1 MHYIRQKLNEEK
13 ARKEQQAKQGT
24 AHCLNPATGKWEL
37 PTHYLAYNETTA
49 TWSEPIRAEAASTLA
64 AETILIPVLTGREYG
79 EQTTAG
85 ALAAWLSRKT
95 EIPETPARK
104 TLGDILNTPIGEIL
118 SNPRPHPIGE
128 LIHGTE
134 EPSPISITADTTYY
148 LHDAATDTWSAA
160 IYTLS
165 ELMRLPDTSASTLIR
180 PAGSEATITLAQ
192 ARQHWKADGMEETS
206 TGKTPTAQQS
216 ARQSQKETDH
226 LNQLPSEIRAADY
239 LLRHTQLADTI
250 AAAKD
255 FFQKAAAF
263 ITFVL
268 ILNIAAIIILLIAF
282 MVSASK

>member
-1 MHYIRQKLNEEK
+1 MHYTNGTP
-13 ARKEQQAKQGT
+13 KQGT

-49 TWSEPIRAEAASTLA
+49 TWSQPIRAEAASTLA

-85 ALAAWLSRKT
+85 SLAAWLSRKT

-180 PAGSEATITLAQ
+180 PTGSEKTITLAQ
-192 ARQHWKADGMEETS
+192 VRQHWKADGMEETS
-206 TGKTPTAQQS
+206 TGKTPTA
-216 ARQSQKETDH
+216 RQSVEQRQKETDR

-250 AAAKD
+250 AAAKE

>member
-1 MHYIRQKLNEEK
+1 MHYTNGTP
-13 ARKEQQAKQGT
+13 KQGT

-37 PTHYLAYNETTA
+37 PTHYLAYEAETSS
-49 TWSEPIRAEAASTLA
+49 WSDPIAARHA
-64 AETILIPVLTGREYG
+64 AELPADTILTPILTGRGYG

-104 TLGDILNTPIGEIL
+104 TLGDILNTPIGE
-118 SNPRPHPIGE
+118 

-134 EPSPISITADTTYY
+134 EPSPISITADPTYH
-148 LHDAATDTWSAA
+148 LHDAATDTWSATT
-160 IYTLS
+160 YTLG

-180 PAGSEATITLAQ
+180 PAGSEKTITLAQ
-192 ARQHWKADGMEETS
+192 ARQYWKAASKEETS

-216 ARQSQKETDH
+216 TRQSQKETDH

-250 AAAKD
+250 AAAKE

>member
-1 MHYIRQKLNEEK
+1 MHYTNGTP
-13 ARKEQQAKQGT
+13 KQGT

-85 ALAAWLSRKT
+85 ALAAWLNNK
-95 EIPETPARK
+95 PE
-104 TLGDILNTPIGEIL
+104 
-118 SNPRPHPIGE
+118 NPS
-128 LIHGTE
+128 L
-134 EPSPISITADTTYY
+134 ISITADTTYH
-148 LHDAATDTWSAA
+148 LHDAASDTWSATT
-160 IYTLS
+160 YTLS

-180 PAGSEATITLAQ
+180 PAGSEKTITLAQ
-192 ARQHWKADGMEETS
+192 ARQHWKAESKEETS
-206 TGKTPTAQQS
+206 TGKTPTAHQS

-250 AAAKD
+250 AAAKE

>member
-1 MHYIRQKLNEEK
+1 MHYINQKLKEEK
-13 ARKEQQAKQGT
+13 ARKEQQAKQGS

-37 PTHYLAYNETTA
+37 PTHYLAYEAETTS
-49 TWSEPIRAEAASTLA
+49 WSAPIAARHA
-64 AETILIPVLTGREYG
+64 AELPADTILTPILSGRGYG

-85 ALAAWLSRKT
+85 ALAAWLSNK
-95 EIPETPARK
+95 PEK
-104 TLGDILNTPIGEIL
+104 
-118 SNPRPHPIGE
+118 
-128 LIHGTE
+128 
-134 EPSPISITADTTYY
+134 PSPISITADTTYY
-148 LHDAATDTWSAA
+148 LHDAASDTWSATT
-160 IYTLS
+160 YTLG

-192 ARQHWKADGMEETS
+192 ARQHWKAESKEETS
-206 TGKTPTAQQS
+206 TGKTPTARQS
-216 ARQSQKETDH
+216 AEQRQKETDR

-239 LLRHTQLADTI
+239 ILRHTQLADTI
-250 AAAKD
+250 AAAKE

>member
-1 MHYIRQKLNEEK
+1 MHYTNGTP
-13 ARKEQQAKQGT
+13 KQGT

-37 PTHYLAYNETTA
+37 PTHYLAYEAETSS
-49 TWSEPIRAEAASTLA
+49 WSDPIAARHA
-64 AETILIPVLTGREYG
+64 AELPADTILTPILTGRGYG

-85 ALAAWLSRKT
+85 ALAAWLSSKP
-95 EIPETPARK
+95 EIQEKPTK
-104 TLGDILNTPIGEIL
+104 KGLMDILNTPIGEIL

-134 EPSPISITADTTYY
+134 EPSPISITADTVYY
-148 LHDAATDTWSAA
+148 LHDAATDTWSAT

-180 PAGSEATITLAQ
+180 PAGSEKTITLAQ
-192 ARQHWKADGMEETS
+192 ARQYWKAASKEETS
-206 TGKTPTAQQS
+206 TVKTPTAQQS
-216 ARQSQKETDH
+216 AKQSQNETDH

-250 AAAKD
+250 AAAKE

>member
-1 MHYIRQKLNEEK
+1 MRYTNGTP
-13 ARKEQQAKQGT
+13 KQGT

-49 TWSEPIRAEAASTLA
+49 TWSEPIRAEAASTLTA
-64 AETILIPVLTGREYG
+64 DTILIPVLTGREYG

-85 ALAAWLSRKT
+85 ALAAWLSRKP

-104 TLGDILNTPIGEIL
+104 TLGDILNTPIGEML

-128 LIHGTE
+128 LIHETE

-148 LHDAATDTWSAA
+148 LHDAATDTWSATT
-160 IYTLS
+160 YTLS
-165 ELMRLPDTSASTLIR
+165 ELMRLSDTSASTLIR
-180 PAGSEATITLAQ
+180 PAGSETAITLAQ
-192 ARQHWKADGMEETS
+192 ARQHWKTESMEETS

-216 ARQSQKETDH
+216 TRQSQKETDH

-250 AAAKD
+250 AAAKE